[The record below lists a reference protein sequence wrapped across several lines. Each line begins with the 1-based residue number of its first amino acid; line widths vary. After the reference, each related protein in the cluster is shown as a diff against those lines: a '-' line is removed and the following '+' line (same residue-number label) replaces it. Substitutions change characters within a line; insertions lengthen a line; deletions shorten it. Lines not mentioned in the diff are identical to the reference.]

1 MGIHSSREKLCS
13 LTEAVSRIENGSIVA
28 VGGNLSAREPMAIIR
43 EMIRQGKRDMHSIGG
58 AHGVDIDLLCA
69 GGVLKKVQNSYVGFE
84 ADFGL
89 APNYRRMVQEKKVIP
104 LDTDCVAVLVQ
115 LRASVFGLPFMPM
128 KLVSGTDILKLHPE
142 YVTMSCPYTGE
153 KVTLVPAVRPDWAI
167 IHAHKSDPRGNVKLY
182 PPYFADLL
190 AVEASKN
197 SIISVEEIVSEEEM
211 NEIGAT
217 IPYYEVTAV
226 VELPY
231 GAHPTSC
238 YPDYTYDRVH
248 LSEYVSLGNRGE
260 EVFKN
265 EYLGKFV
272 YGVKDHEEYL
282 ELVGGEKR
290 LGELKKWNESD
301 ETWQRLLKEEVSA
314 G

>member
-1 MGIHSSREKLCS
+1 MGIHSSRNKVCS
-13 LTEAVSRIENGSIVA
+13 LTEAVSRIEDGSIIA

-43 EMIRQGKRDMHSIGG
+43 EMIRQGKKNMHSIGG
-58 AHGVDIDLLCA
+58 AHGVDIDLMCA

-89 APNYRRMVQEKKVIP
+89 APNYRRMVQQKKVIP
-104 LDTDCVAVLVQ
+104 RDTDCVAVLTQ

-128 KLVSGTDILKLHPE
+128 KLVSGTDIVTLHPE
-142 YVTMSCPYTGE
+142 YVIMSCPYTGE
-153 KVTLVPAVRPDWAI
+153 KVSLVPAIKPDWAL
-167 IHAHKSDPRGNVKLY
+167 IHAHKSDPKGNVKLY

-190 AVEASKN
+190 AVEASEN
-197 SIISVEEIVSEEEM
+197 SIISVEEIVSEKEM
-211 NEIGAT
+211 DEIGAT

-238 YPDYTYDRVH
+238 YPDYTYDRNH
-248 LSEYVSLGNRGE
+248 LAEYVELGNQGE
-260 EVFKN
+260 EVFREK
-265 EYLGKFV
+265 YLDRYV
-272 YGVKDHEEYL
+272 YGVHRHEEYL

-290 LGELKKWNESD
+290 LGELKKWNESND
-301 ETWQRLLKEEVSA
+301 KWQELLTA
-314 G
+314 GV